1 MSAPDNVNLYSTTL
15 QAGDTINASI
25 VAQATG
31 SELASLLR
39 VFSANGTPLALDNQE
54 GGDPHLTFQA
64 ATTGTYFIGV
74 SSAPNDNYNPT
85 VPSSGT
91 GDTTGLYEL
100 DVVLTKNAPLMPD
113 MAGSSFRTGA
123 SMAASGDT
131 VPVSF
136 TVENRGGADPGN
148 FQVQVLL
155 STSNLFGSS
164 SQVLA
169 TFTRAQLVASASG
182 RAFSSPA
189 GFSITLPAGLTS
201 GQDYLGTRI
210 IPDPSVPEAGL
221 YDKSGVHRGEDWEN
235 LTVVTRAT
243 AGTTDLSTV
252 DAGLLTEETGTAGG
266 NDQEGLYTLT
276 VTSGMGDGELT
287 ADVTGS
293 GGLVPRLTISAATGE
308 ALIQSDSD
316 RIVQAL
322 VPGMY
327 LLTVTA
333 QAGEGSFRLDTSFTT
348 TSPLLAPV
356 VTEDSHGM
364 ASGDLTNNGILDL
377 VVVGEYDDP
386 SISSYMGNSISIY
399 MGNGDGTFQPPEV
412 IEVGTWPVGVAVAD
426 LSGNGKLDIVTA
438 NKAAGTVSVLMGNG
452 DGTFQAPVDY
462 AVGSD
467 PQSVAVA
474 DLTGDGIPDIVTA
487 NYGGNTVS
495 VLLGNG
501 DGTFQ
506 PQQVDP
512 VGPSPTAV
520 AVADLAG
527 DSIPDIVTANA
538 FGNDV
543 SVLLGNGD
551 GTFPP
556 QQTFAAGG
564 DPYSIAVADFNG
576 DGKPDLVVANNNAAN
591 TVTVLLG
598 NGNGT
603 FQPPQSYATGNDPEN
618 AVVAD
623 LTGDGIPDIVV
634 ANDHGN
640 TIGVL
645 MGNGNGTFQPM
656 QVFPSGGSLPDA
668 MVVGDFNGDGKPDVA
683 VINVSDNGL
692 NILLGNG
699 DGSFQTE
706 PGTPAPVSLWE
717 LITL

>member
-1 MSAPDNVNLYSTTL
+1 MTDEFAIVEQGSAWADERSVCRMCSQSSVASRFLAPLSEPLRIRGPGIGTAPAGPPFTRGGKERAAERGCPARAHANPTPRTLTSITANRKFALLPAFEWLDRRTLLAASPLALATPLQFNAFNDVQLSSQFLSAPDNVNLYSTTL

-31 SELASLLR
+31 SGLASLLR

-54 GGDPHLTFQA
+54 GGDPQLTFQA

-85 VPSSGT
+85 VPNSGT

-266 NDQEGLYTLT
+266 NDQEDLYTLT
-276 VTSGMGDGELT
+276 VTSSMGDGELT

-316 RIVQAL
+316 QIVQAL

-333 QAGEGSFRLDTSFTT
+333 QAGDGFLPARH
-348 TSPLLAPV
+348 V
-356 VTEDSHGM
+356 VHHD
-364 ASGDLTNNGILDL
+364 
-377 VVVGEYDDP
+377 
-386 SISSYMGNSISIY
+386 
-399 MGNGDGTFQPPEV
+399 QP
-412 IEVGTWPVGVAVAD
+412 
-426 LSGNGKLDIVTA
+426 
-438 NKAAGTVSVLMGNG
+438 AAGSGG
-452 DGTFQAPVDY
+452 HRRQPWDGQRRPDQQR
-462 AVGSD
+462 D
-467 PQSVAVA
+467 PRSGRCRRVRRPL
-474 DLTGDGIPDIVTA
+474 D
-487 NYGGNTVS
+487 
-495 VLLGNG
+495 
-501 DGTFQ
+501 
-506 PQQVDP
+506 QQLHGQFDQHLHGQWRWHLP
-512 VGPSPTAV
+512 
-520 AVADLAG
+520 
-527 DSIPDIVTANA
+527 
-538 FGNDV
+538 
-543 SVLLGNGD
+543 
-551 GTFPP
+551 
-556 QQTFAAGG
+556 AAG
-564 DPYSIAVADFNG
+564 S
-576 DGKPDLVVANNNAAN
+576 
-591 TVTVLLG
+591 
-598 NGNGT
+598 
-603 FQPPQSYATGNDPEN
+603 
-618 AVVAD
+618 
-623 LTGDGIPDIVV
+623 
-634 ANDHGN
+634 H
-640 TIGVL
+640 
-645 MGNGNGTFQPM
+645 
-656 QVFPSGGSLPDA
+656 
-668 MVVGDFNGDGKPDVA
+668 
-683 VINVSDNGL
+683 
-692 NILLGNG
+692 
-699 DGSFQTE
+699 
-706 PGTPAPVSLWE
+706 
-717 LITL
+717 